1 MRISTSISTIFW
13 FRAVTLVL
21 LLGLVIG
28 PSFAVDESYRINKG
42 DKLKINV
49 WQEENL
55 QSEVAVSPD
64 GTISFPMVG
73 VVQAAGKTIDE
84 FQTLLRERLEEYI
97 PGPEVNVTLLSA
109 DGNTIY
115 VVGEVAR
122 PGPYTMNKNLDVMQ
136 ALSLA
141 GGLTAFAAKNDIR
154 ILRRDADGHSSSIPF
169 SYDDVEDADDLDANI
184 LLQSGD
190 TIIVP

>member
-1 MRISTSISTIFW
+1 VRISTSISTIFW

-115 VVGEVAR
+115 VVGEVALISFR
-122 PGPYTMNKNLDVMQ
+122 IIGGENL
-136 ALSLA
+136 
-141 GGLTAFAAKNDIR
+141 
-154 ILRRDADGHSSSIPF
+154 
-169 SYDDVEDADDLDANI
+169 
-184 LLQSGD
+184 
-190 TIIVP
+190 